1 MRHTRRFMETYN
13 NSSICT
19 AANETF
25 TLTCKK
31 DAINKLR
38 MYIEDPKDQTHEH
51 NTTKYDWT
59 PCRFQ
64 TLGWKY

>member
-38 MYIEDPKDQTHEH
+38 MYIEDPKD
-51 NTTKYDWT
+51 
-59 PCRFQ
+59 
-64 TLGWKY
+64 